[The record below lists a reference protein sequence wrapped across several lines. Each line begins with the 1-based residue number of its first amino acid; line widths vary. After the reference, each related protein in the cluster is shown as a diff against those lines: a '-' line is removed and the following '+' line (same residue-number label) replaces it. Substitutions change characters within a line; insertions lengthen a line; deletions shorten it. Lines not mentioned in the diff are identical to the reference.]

1 MTKFS
6 FLKGQS
12 GFSVESAM
20 KKNGFLVNTFTISLL
35 IILLVGQGLGVFL
48 FILLAQG
55 GLIDQLNEKIVFL
68 ALYQGVLLIIT
79 LLLVTAFFNRTI
91 KSPLSDLNAAVND
104 VDAGNL
110 TIILQPAKNPG
121 IAALITGFNSLTTHL
136 KNILKKL
143 FSTTNNVTTA
153 IEQINLIIDRVT
165 KGTHNQVEATKAVLS
180 AMEDADKSQKEILE
194 STRNLGEFSEENFSS
209 LVQINAT
216 SEEITESSE
225 QLFQASS
232 DAYSTIAEISSAAKS
247 IAKSTEELSTSTEE
261 ITASIEQVSANIKEV
276 ENNTRESASQTE
288 LVKEIAS
295 DTGMINVADAMEGM
309 EEIIDSV
316 DRTLELVNNL
326 KTKSGDVEKV
336 LTVIDD
342 VTKQTNV
349 LSVNAAI
356 LAAQAGE
363 YGKGFSVVA
372 NEIKTLAGRTA
383 SSAKEITGIIES
395 IQNGI
400 TEAMLVTENSKIKV
414 TNGNALVVKTGEGF
428 REVITS
434 AQKSAE
440 MAKTIRNATEEQV
453 KGIVQMK
460 ESMDMILLMVEH
472 VTKSTREH
480 ERGSE
485 HLVSVTERVKDVS
498 EAIKRGMKEQTAGI
512 HLISKNLELTNTRI
526 KQIADVASKHGK
538 VNEDVLSAVQKIE
551 GICNSTII
559 IAEEMSVSFNT
570 LLQESEIL
578 RREMKGFKF
587 E

>member
-1 MTKFS
+1 
-6 FLKGQS
+6 
-12 GFSVESAM
+12 M
-20 KKNGFLVNTFTISLL
+20 KNNRFFVNTFTMSLFIIFL
-35 IILLVGQGLGVFL
+35 IGQGFGMFL

-55 GLIDQLNEKIVFL
+55 GLIESLNEKVVFL
-68 ALYQGVLLIIT
+68 AAYQGVLLLVTI
-79 LLLVTAFFNRTI
+79 LLVTASFNRII
-91 KSPLSDLNAAVND
+91 KSPLSDLNVAINSA
-104 VDAGNL
+104 DAGDL
-110 TIILQPAKNPG
+110 TVAVQPAKNPEM
-121 IAALITGFNSLTTHL
+121 AALTIGFNSLIAHIKDT
-136 KNILKKL
+136 LKKV
-143 FSTTNNVTTA
+143 FSTTNDVSAA

-165 KGTHNQVEATKAVLS
+165 GGTHNQVEATKAVLS

-216 SEEITESSE
+216 SEEITASSE

-232 DAYSTIAEISSAAKS
+232 DAHSTIAEMSSAAKS

-276 ENNTRESASQTE
+276 ENSTRESASQAE

-295 DTGMINVADAMEGM
+295 DTGMLNVADAMEGM

-326 KTKSGDVEKV
+326 KAKSADVEKV

-342 VTKQTNV
+342 VTKQTNL

-372 NEIKTLAGRTA
+372 NEIKTLADRTA

-400 TEAMLVTENSKIKV
+400 AEVTLVTENSKIKV
-414 TNGNALVVKTGEGF
+414 TNGNALVIKTGEGF
-428 REVITS
+428 SEVINS

-480 ERGSE
+480 ETGSE
-485 HLVSVTERVKDVS
+485 HLVSVTERVKNVS
-498 EAIKRGMKEQTAGI
+498 EVIKRGMKEQTAGI
-512 HLISKNLELTNTRI
+512 RLISKNLELTNTRI
-526 KQIADVASKHGK
+526 KQIADIASKHGK
-538 VNEDVLSAVQKIE
+538 VNEDVLCAVQKIE
-551 GICNSTII
+551 GICNSTLT
-559 IAEEMSVSFNT
+559 IAEEMSASFNT

-578 RREMKGFKF
+578 RKDMKGFKF